1 MKDKIA
7 QWNEMLLFLNEIKK
21 IYSPMPG
28 FYSVYLIRVLGVSWG
43 VCRSFLLTKWR
54 LDSAS
59 KALYF
64 LAEIRSYR
72 WIAHLSPFPVG
83 MKKSSLCRSN
93 SNDFCFTTGAF
104 NFQPHL
110 VPVLS
115 TKAQLE
121 ISISH
126 CRVKHFRPRGSIF
139 APPICEFWRPR
150 VQLQPLIW

>member
-59 KALYF
+59 KALCF
-64 LAEIRSYR
+64 LAEIRSHR
-72 WIAHLSPFPVG
+72 WIAHLFSLRVTFRRTLWPSFRLRHNW
-83 MKKSSLCRSN
+83 KSALLTAQSN
-93 SNDFCFTTGAF
+93 ISDLAGAF
-104 NFQPHL
+104 L
-110 VPVLS
+110 L
-115 TKAQLE
+115 L
-121 ISISH
+121 
-126 CRVKHFRPRGSIF
+126 
-139 APPICEFWRPR
+139 CEFWRPR
-150 VQLQPLIW
+150 VQLQPLIWRPFLERPGNLKSKSQEK